1 MLDSTNN
8 DQQRKRIARSTGA
21 IYLAWILVGF
31 YDMLFVSPQIF
42 DRGSPPATAQN
53 LLAHEFLFRTSIFSG
68 LVTNAIWILLAWYFY
83 RLLMP
88 VNKGMA
94 KLLVAFVIVQ
104 VPIALTK
111 TAFSM
116 AALMTLKGEILTAFD
131 ASQQQSLALFFL
143 KINDFGVW
151 GLEFFWGLWL
161 FPLAFL
167 VYYSTFLP
175 RFIGVWLAINGIV
188 YVVLSF
194 ASLVKPEYKSAV
206 FTYGMPGM
214 FGELV
219 LVLWLLVK
227 GTMKP
232 NVIPNEAKRDV

>member
-1 MLDSTNN
+1 MFNITNN
-8 DQQRKRIARSTGA
+8 RKQIARWTGA
-21 IYLAWILVGF
+21 IYLVWILVGF
-31 YDMLFVSPQIF
+31 YDMLFVSPQIL
-42 DRGSPPATAQN
+42 DRGNPSATAQN

-68 LVTNAIWILLAWYFY
+68 LFSNAVWILLAWSFY

-94 KLLVAFVIVQ
+94 KLLVAFVLVQ
-104 VPIALTK
+104 IPIALTK

-116 AALMTLKGEILTAFD
+116 AALMTLKGEILKAFD
-131 ASQQQSLALFFL
+131 AAQQQSLGLFFL
-143 KINDFGVW
+143 KINDYGVW

-167 VYYSTFLP
+167 VYHSTFLP

-194 ASLVKPEYKSAV
+194 ASLVTPEYKSAV

-232 NVIPNEAKRDV
+232 NVIPGEAKRDLQ